1 MSLGH
6 VVDHAPLRVGLYCRV
21 SADRSQRHTSVSDQE
36 KEGRV
41 WCADHGHEVAWVV
54 VDNDISASRHSK
66 KERPGFADVQTRLA
80 GSDPVDV
87 LWAWEASRVTRDL
100 EVYAQVRSLC
110 ERHGVLWSYHGR
122 TYDMSRSDDR
132 FSTGLDALVSER
144 SSDETRD
151 RVLRSVRSRVESGK
165 AHGRIP
171 YGYRSVYHQHTGAPI
186 GREPD
191 PEAAPVVREIV
202 RRVLSGEANLSIATD
217 LNRRGVPSP
226 RAVRLARQGKE
237 LPDRLGW
244 TLELVARVARSPSVA
259 GIRSHRGKEVG
270 DAAWDPIISV
280 ADHNAVLVRFADPGR
295 LWSVDREVKHLL
307 GGIAVCGVCGDKLK
321 PMPKA
326 RPQYWCRTNRCV
338 ARAKGPV
345 DGLVVETLLQRLEEP
360 DSGQL
365 FVDDGNRKE
374 ITAAAQDLAELEA
387 RLEAFRVSAED
398 PQGISPQMLAR
409 MEAKYLPL
417 IEDAQRRSIP
427 AHVPAVVRDLASSKK
442 PREEWSN
449 KLTMLQKRQ
458 VIRHLLTVTVYPTKV
473 RGARTF
479 DTSAVKVRWRGTGG
493 GV

>member
-1 MSLGH
+1 MSLGLIVAH
-6 VVDHAPLRVGLYCRV
+6 SPLRVGLYCRV

-36 KEGRV
+36 KEGRT
-41 WCADHGHEVAWVV
+41 WCADHGHTVAWVV

-66 KERPGFADVQTRLA
+66 KARPGFVDVQARLA

-151 RVLRSVRSRVESGK
+151 RVLRAVRSRVESGK

-171 YGYRSVYHQHTGAPI
+171 YGYRSVYDRHTGAPI

-191 PEAAPVVREIV
+191 PDAAPVVREIV
-202 RRVLSGEANLSIATD
+202 RRVLSGASNLSIAKD

-226 RAVRLARQGKE
+226 RAVRLARQGRE
-237 LPDRLGW
+237 VADQLGW
-244 TLELVARVARSPSVA
+244 TLELVARVARSASVA
-259 GIRSHRGKEVG
+259 GIRLHRGKEVG
-270 DAAWDPIISV
+270 DAAWEPLISV
-280 ADHNAVLVRFADPGR
+280 ADHNAVLVKFANPDR
-295 LWSVDREVKHLL
+295 VWSPDRTVKHLL
-307 GGIAVCGVCGDKLK
+307 SGIPICGVCGFRLK
-321 PMPKA
+321 PSPKKH
-326 RPQYWCRTNRCV
+326 PQYWCWTNHCV
-338 ARAKGPV
+338 ARAKKPL
-345 DGLVVETLLQRLEEP
+345 DGLVVETLLARLEQPNAGKMFALAE
-360 DSGQL
+360 GAAEEL
-365 FVDDGNRKE
+365 
-374 ITAAAQDLAELEA
+374 TAAAVELAELEA

-398 PQGISPQMLAR
+398 PQGISPATLAR
-409 MEAKYLPL
+409 MEAKYVPL
-417 IEDAQRRSIP
+417 IEDARQRSIP
-427 AHVPAVVRDLASSKK
+427 AHVPAVVRDLMSAKNVRYKWS
-442 PREEWSN
+442 EELS
-449 KLTMLQKRQ
+449 LEQRRQ
-458 VIRHLLTVTVYPTKV
+458 VIRHLLVVTVFPTKV

-479 DTSAVKVRWRGTGG
+479 DTSRVRIEWRRVG